1 MRVAVVGS
9 GRIGRLHAR
18 NAAGHDDVTEVVLVG
33 RSAER
38 LAAAGQDVR
47 AGLAARGGAD
57 LSVTTDLDAA
67 LAAVDVCV
75 VATSTP
81 SHAALTRRV
90 AGAGLPVLVEKPL
103 TLDLTELGDLVDE
116 LGDRPVMV
124 GYQRRYDPGYQE
136 LRRQVRA
143 GRLGTVRA
151 AHATSHDHYP
161 AAPSYLPA
169 SGGIW
174 RDLVVHDL
182 DLLPWVLDDRVVRL
196 QASGAVLDD
205 PVYAAHDD
213 VDTALVQLTFA
224 SGALGTIS
232 ALRGNGAG
240 HDVRLE
246 VFGSSDSRGA
256 GIGPATPV
264 TATDPGLPS
273 PRGVPEDFAARFAAA
288 FRSELD
294 HLLRLAGGEPSANLT
309 PPAAGLTAQRLA
321 EAAHRSWRTGRPV
334 DV

>member
-1 MRVAVVGS
+1 MRVVVVGS

-18 NAAGHDDVTEVVLVG
+18 NAGGHDDVTEVVLVG
-33 RSAER
+33 RSADR
-38 LAAAGQDVR
+38 LAAAARDVR
-47 AGLAARGGAD
+47 AALPAGGGAAV
-57 LSVTTDLDAA
+57 SVSTDLDAA
-67 LAAVDVCV
+67 LAAADACV

-81 SHAALTRRV
+81 SHAALTRRA

-103 TLDLTELGDLVDE
+103 TLDLTELAGLVAD

-136 LRRQVRA
+136 LRRHVRE

-151 AHATSHDHYP
+151 AHATSHDHHP

-182 DLLPWVLDDRVVRL
+182 DLLPWVLDDRVVRI
-196 QASGAVLDD
+196 QATGAVLDD
-205 PVYAAHDD
+205 PVYAEHDD

-246 VFGSSDSRGA
+246 VFGSADSRAA
-256 GIGPATPV
+256 GLGPSTPV
-264 TATDPGLPS
+264 TAADPGLPP
-273 PRGVPEDFAARFAAA
+273 PRDVPQDFAERFAAA
-288 FRSELD
+288 FRNELA
-294 HLLRLAGGEPSANLT
+294 HFLRLARGERSANLT

-321 EAAHRSWRTGRPV
+321 EAAHRSWSTGRPV
-334 DV
+334 DL